1 MKTSGLDSLFEL
13 LSESLS
19 NAEIKTAS
27 VISDISFAIS
37 KERIKKNMS
46 QSEFAKFMGVSQGMV
61 SKWESG
67 DYNFTIKS
75 ISEIFDK
82 LDLDFDF
89 NIKYDNTEIN
99 YDNVTIMSSSIKSIN
114 YNIDYNNDNSLSIA
128 G

>member
-27 VISDISFAIS
+27 VISDISFAIL

>member
-46 QSEFAKFMGVSQGMV
+46 QSKFAKFMGVSQGMV

>member
-19 NAEIKTAS
+19 NAEIKTSS

-89 NIKYDNTEIN
+89 IIKYDNTEIN
-99 YDNVTIMSSSIKSIN
+99 YDNVTIMSSSIKNIN
-114 YNIDYNNDNSLSIA
+114 YNIDYSNDNSLSIA
-128 G
+128 C